1 MRRRMRSAAFPV
13 HRHALPQLVLDGV
26 LAALAYFIA
35 FWVRFGSGLHHHAHR
50 YDQLLDGSF
59 WWVTLVVLASLAA
72 LGQYQRLWKFVGQRD
87 YEAVV
92 KALVVATLVIVGLVA
107 VIHPVE
113 YTPTNRY
120 GIPTGN
126 TVALTLPISVVAPF
140 FLLAI

>member
-13 HRHALPQLVLDGV
+13 HRHALPQLVLDGA
-26 LAALAYFIA
+26 LAALAYFLA
-35 FWVRFGSGLHHHAHR
+35 YWLRFGGELHHDARR
-50 YDQLLDGSF
+50 YEHLLQSTY
-59 WWVTLVVLASLAA
+59 WWVILVVLAALAA

-92 KALVVATLVIVGLVA
+92 KALVLATLVVVGIVA
-107 VIHPVE
+107 IIHPVE